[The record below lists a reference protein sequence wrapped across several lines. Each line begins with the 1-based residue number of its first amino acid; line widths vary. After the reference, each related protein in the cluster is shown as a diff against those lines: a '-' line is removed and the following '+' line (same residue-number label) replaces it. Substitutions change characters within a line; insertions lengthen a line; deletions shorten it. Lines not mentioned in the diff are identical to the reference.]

1 MPNIF
6 SFLIKLDTAFLVKN
20 KIYFT
25 YNVQICT
32 VYAFISAI
40 ELPRIPAYLPK
51 LIFYLH
57 WIFSM
62 LFYHN
67 TNTFTCRPV

>member
-1 MPNIF
+1 MCRYAQFI
-6 SFLIKLDTAFLVKN
+6 
-20 KIYFT
+20 
-25 YNVQICT
+25 
-32 VYAFISAI
+32 AFISAI